1 MATALERAV
10 EMLTIA
16 GKYAEDAT
24 GYLPNPIVFYDG
36 AECDGGS
43 INMDCE
49 NAAIT
54 LQDDYQTRANLY
66 EETLEALQRL
76 LIHTSECNDDYDAV
90 GAADAVLAKAK
101 DLGLT
106 QGDSR

>member
-10 EMLTIA
+10 EMLMIA

-24 GYLPNPIVFYDG
+24 DYLPNPIVFYDG

-49 NAAIT
+49 NAALE

-66 EETLEALQRL
+66 EEALETLQRL
-76 LIHTSECNDDYDAV
+76 YTHTSERNDDYDAV
-90 GAADAVLAKAK
+90 SAADAVLAKAI

-106 QGDSR
+106 EENSR